1 MPHSVLFL
9 NFFPNWPQS
18 SYCCELS
25 EHCGFIS
32 LLKPDIF
39 LYSGH
44 QNGQRFYH
52 ASSSD
57 IYFENLHMWWELTY
71 KLHVH
76 SYIARIPYF
85 HVELGWLIPP
95 PSSSTLPSLMSRNEP
110 RIFQSTPCWLSI
122 LDTFIYFI
130 FGVIICFGGISLI
143 GTLCDAFYK
152 RDEHY
157 NLLLK

>member
-39 LYSGH
+39 FYSGH

-76 SYIARIPYF
+76 SYIARIHPPLPYVQKWTQNFSEYSMLTKYFGHF
-85 HVELGWLIPP
+85 HILYIWCNYMFWWNFINRD
-95 PSSSTLPSLMSRNEP
+95 TLW
-110 RIFQSTPCWLSI
+110 C
-122 LDTFIYFI
+122 
-130 FGVIICFGGISLI
+130 
-143 GTLCDAFYK
+143 
-152 RDEHY
+152 
-157 NLLLK
+157 LL

>member
-95 PSSSTLPSLMSRNEP
+95 P
-110 RIFQSTPCWLSI
+110 
-122 LDTFIYFI
+122 
-130 FGVIICFGGISLI
+130 
-143 GTLCDAFYK
+143 
-152 RDEHY
+152 
-157 NLLLK
+157 LLLHPPLPYVQKWTQNFSEYSMLTKYFGHFHILYIWCNYMFWWNFINRDTLWCLL